1 MSRLFGACPLTRE
14 DTNMKKLMTAALA
27 LSAVIAVS
35 GKANAYV
42 NYPWCI
48 IGETRGLDCVFEN
61 REQCTMD
68 GRNRG
73 FGGQC
78 IQNPFYNPALPRV
91 VAPGTPV
98 KKVSPAAEGEG
109 PAPGRRK
116 SRRH

>member
-1 MSRLFGACPLTRE
+1 MR
-14 DTNMKKLMTAALA
+14 KLMTAALA

-42 NYPWCI
+42 NYPWCVV
-48 IGETRGLDCVFEN
+48 GETRGIDCVFESK
-61 REQCTMD
+61 EQCRMD

-91 VAPGTPV
+91 VPQGSQLNSLGSPI

-109 PAPGRRK
+109 PTQSRRK